1 MKVSDIVE
9 AYGLNDEPGQGVSK
23 ATVRHQ
29 QSGDPAN
36 QNKRANNDNKNA
48 NDEANIKAA
57 HEYYKE
63 KRRQY
68 APTGIPNRLLN
79 PQPAAAPPAQGQQ
92 R

>member
-23 ATVRHQ
+23 ATVRQQ

-48 NDEANIKAA
+48 NDEANIAAA
-57 HEYYKE
+57 HQFHSQ
-63 KRRQY
+63 KRKQY
-68 APTGIPNRLLN
+68 APTGIPNRAYMQQQQELQN
-79 PQPAAAPPAQGQQ
+79 QGKQQ
-92 R
+92 

>member
-9 AYGLNDEPGQGVSK
+9 AYGLNDEPGRGTSN
-23 ATVRHQ
+23 ATVRQQ

-36 QNKRANNDNKNA
+36 QNKRINNDNKNA

-57 HEYYKE
+57 HEYHKE

-79 PQPAAAPPAQGQQ
+79 PQPTPVVQGQQ
-92 R
+92 Q

>member
-36 QNKRANNDNKNA
+36 QNKRINNDN
-48 NDEANIKAA
+48 
-57 HEYYKE
+57 
-63 KRRQY
+63 
-68 APTGIPNRLLN
+68 
-79 PQPAAAPPAQGQQ
+79 
-92 R
+92 